1 MNMDIVSFIQDIYE
15 QLFRI
20 LQVDKLYTYCA
31 ELDDMLI
38 VQIRVSEIELKGGE
52 DVKKIYFDEGVEI
65 RIKKNRVGLTCN
77 DIRKLLG
84 FPNPQ

>member
-1 MNMDIVSFIQDIYE
+1 MDIVSFIQDIYE
-15 QLFRI
+15 QLFKI

-38 VQIRVSEIELKGGE
+38 VQIRVSEIELRGWE

-77 DIRKLLG
+77 DIRRLLG
-84 FPNPQ
+84 FS